1 MFSKKLNKAK
11 KDKDSEQQRKITQVL
26 VKMYFVVFLITSVF
40 HIQKKKEKR
49 RARKKKK
56 EKERKT
62 KNRGKSREKKM
73 KIIFP

>member
-40 HIQKKKEKR
+40 HIQKKEEQENKI
-49 RARKKKK
+49 KKKK
-56 EKERKT
+56 ERRKVEE
-62 KNRGKSREKKM
+62 KAEKKDENYFSL
-73 KIIFP
+73 KI

>member
-40 HIQKKKEKR
+40 HIQKKEEQENKI
-49 RARKKKK
+49 KKKK
-56 EKERKT
+56 ERRKIEE
-62 KNRGKSREKKM
+62 KAEKKDENYFSL
-73 KIIFP
+73 KI